1 MKPMK
6 FITEDTFKVHKGLD
20 LANLSNQEDLISALP
35 VMKILKTTPFNHF
48 KQKVAVK
55 YEKQPEQIHFWAFG
69 PRQNKT
75 VRPDILIS
83 SDYFNLTMDE
93 ICAKLMPY
101 KNTLYLE
108 IADKPLID
116 NTWFPSPGGKS
127 LVFLKFFDPCTQTL
141 DSSTDGGTHSE
152 KSDDGGDD
160 VAIGSLNCRRARKT
174 LKYGDDNVI
183 DINPINERNTSRDL
197 SESVEGSVEEYED
210 LKFLIGTNFN
220 VIFLPDLNES
230 DEEDV
235 NGLVNEILI

>member
-1 MKPMK
+1 EIDPNMIKEMNQK
-6 FITEDTFKVHKGLD
+6 STFDQSGIINGDIICFQK
-20 LANLSNQEDLISALP
+20 AL
-35 VMKILKTTPFNHF
+35 T
-48 KQKVAVK
+48 VK
-55 YEKQPEQIHFWAFG
+55 
-69 PRQNKT
+69 
-75 VRPDILIS
+75 
-83 SDYFNLTMDE
+83 
-93 ICAKLMPY
+93 
-101 KNTLYLE
+101 
-108 IADKPLID
+108 
-116 NTWFPSPGGKS
+116 
-127 LVFLKFFDPCTQTL
+127 

>member
-141 DSSTDGGTHSE
+141 E
-152 KSDDGGDD
+152 CL
-160 VAIGSLNCRRARKT
+160 GSLYVQGSEMNQKST
-174 LKYGDDNVI
+174 FDQSGIINGDIICFQKALTVKEIQVHEAANQIVEIPDFYHY
-183 DINPINERNTSRDL
+183 L
-197 SESVEGSVEEYED
+197 SK
-210 LKFLIGTNFN
+210 L
-220 VIFLPDLNES
+220 
-230 DEEDV
+230 
-235 NGLVNEILI
+235 

>member
-1 MKPMK
+1 MGCSYPL
-6 FITEDTFKVHKGLD
+6 FV
-20 LANLSNQEDLISALP
+20 NPSQNP
-35 VMKILKTTPFNHF
+35 
-48 KQKVAVK
+48 KQKQVYSENFIPIK
-55 YEKQPEQIHFWAFG
+55 FTF
-69 PRQNKT
+69 
-75 VRPDILIS
+75 IL
-83 SDYFNLTMDE
+83 YR
-93 ICAKLMPY
+93 
-101 KNTLYLE
+101 
-108 IADKPLID
+108 
-116 NTWFPSPGGKS
+116 GHS
-127 LVFLKFFDPCTQTL
+127 LGH